1 MAWFI
6 PTTLYSF
13 PLKDMV
19 FPTDFSEATGMSSV
33 TGKLRS
39 AKTSSITLP
48 TNPVAPTTAT
58 FI

>member
-6 PTTLYSF
+6 PTILYSF